1 MENLIER
8 LDKINDN
15 KNPFNGWSLDEIKQL
30 LDIYFIIS
38 KKETHI
44 FELIY
49 SYHGCDSWEV
59 IFRDYNINYLESKTN
74 GVEVA
79 IKEVMEQIKQIDI
92 ENKNK

>member
-8 LDKINDN
+8 LDKIKDN
-15 KNPFNGWSLDEIKQL
+15 KNPFNNWSLDEIKQL

-44 FELIY
+44 FKLIY

-79 IKEVMEQIKQIDI
+79 IKEVMEQIDI
-92 ENKNK
+92 EKQK